1 MSPTAW
7 ALTGVGIL
15 LVVALVFV
23 GVMLMRG
30 HDGRSGPTT
39 SAEATTTAPETTG
52 VTVTSVESAEPE
64 TSTSLVPTTARMV
77 LPDADTHGFT
87 TYNGAARCTGAD
99 EAAMILRT
107 AQSAVVICRSDVG
120 VLYYLGY
127 RLSDDATIRL
137 GTVNE
142 SGDGFVAFN
151 DPDSAEYHVSSS
163 GLEIVQNGK
172 TLASEPAVES
182 AR

>member
-1 MSPTAW
+1 
-7 ALTGVGIL
+7 
-15 LVVALVFV
+15 
-23 GVMLMRG
+23 
-30 HDGRSGPTT
+30 
-39 SAEATTTAPETTG
+39 
-52 VTVTSVESAEPE
+52 
-64 TSTSLVPTTARMV
+64 MV

-107 AQSAVVICRSDVG
+107 AQSAVVICRSGVG